1 MVQAK
6 IQKRVAVGF
15 AALATVFAFSAHA
28 AEMKIGYV
36 DLQKA
41 IQMTSEGKKAK
52 SDLEKE
58 FNAKKT
64 DFQKKEADIKKMGE
78 DLEKKKA
85 AWSDDM
91 RQRKGQ
97 EFQAEM
103 MKFQKEVNDSQVAI
117 SKKERELTAPILEKL
132 SKAMEKVAKDGGYD
146 MVLERTEQS
155 VLWAKHDLDLT
166 DTIVKEFEKTTKK

>member
-1 MVQAK
+1 MTQAK
-6 IQKRVAVGF
+6 IQKRVALGF
-15 AALATVFAFSAHA
+15 AAMATVFAFSAHA
-28 AEMKIGYV
+28 AEQKIGYV

-52 SDLEKE
+52 ADLEKE
-58 FNAKKT
+58 FNAKKA

-85 AWSDDM
+85 AWSEDM
-91 RQRKGQ
+91 RQRKAQ
-97 EFQAEM
+97 EFQGEM
-103 MKFQKEVNDSQVAI
+103 MKFQKEVADSQMAI

-146 MVLERTEQS
+146 MVLERSEQS
-155 VLWAKHDLDLT
+155 VLWAKRDLDLT
-166 DTIVKEFEKTTKK
+166 ETIVKEFEKNAKK